1 MATAEKVSLL
11 EKMPQKVLYWA
22 GFIGKQFRKIS
33 CGSMYKTYDQALSL
47 CYVGRLYSTEIP
59 ICHMQSKTNG
69 AVLDDND

>member
-1 MATAEKVSLL
+1 
-11 EKMPQKVLYWA
+11 
-22 GFIGKQFRKIS
+22 
-33 CGSMYKTYDQALSL
+33 MYKTYDQALSL